1 MSIQSAVHLNHREE
15 AKKKK
20 KDNHVVYNTFYQ
32 NRGKSTI
39 CIIPAIFI
47 SFPFFFVLNLD
58 QAMFMSTR

>member
-1 MSIQSAVHLNHREE
+1 MSIQSAVHLDRRE
-15 AKKKK
+15 AK

-47 SFPFFFVLNLD
+47 SFPFFVLNLD

>member
-1 MSIQSAVHLNHREE
+1 MSIQSAVHLDHREE
-15 AKKKK
+15 AK

-47 SFPFFFVLNLD
+47 SFPFFCVLNLD

>member
-15 AKKKK
+15 AKK